1 MLSSKQRV
9 LLAVLLLN
17 ANRAVPVEALIDAL
31 WDDAPPR
38 SARVTLQG
46 YVSRLRQSLGPQ
58 AGQRVVTRP
67 PGYLMVVGGGEL
79 DLDRFTGLCDQA
91 RSAADGGDWLRAA
104 GLLREALSLWQGD
117 PLGDVPAA
125 AVQRTEVP
133 RLAELRMRA
142 VEFRVEAD
150 LRLGRHGELVAE
162 LRRLA
167 GGEPL
172 REGLHGH
179 LMLALY
185 RCGRQA
191 EALEVFRGIDQRL
204 RGQLGISAGPALQR
218 LHQRILAAEPS
229 LTDGLVS
236 RLDVP
241 LVRADPSPAADQAL
255 AGLAQL
261 PPAERAKPRELPPAV
276 PGFTGRSA
284 ELAALTRLLD
294 KPGEQAPGTI
304 VISAIG
310 GTAGVGKTALALHW
324 AHQVVDRFPDGQ
336 LYINLRGFDPS
347 GIPATPAEVVRGF
360 LDALGVAPE
369 RIPQRADAQAGLYR
383 SLLVDKQMLIVLDN
397 ARDEDQVRM
406 LLPASPGSLVIV
418 TSRNQL
424 SGLDAAHAA
433 RLLRLD
439 VLTHDEATQMLVA
452 RMDRTRAAAE
462 PDAVDEIAALCACLP
477 LALGVAAARASAR
490 PGFSLAALTAE
501 LRDASGRLDAL
512 DAGDPAASVRAVF
525 SWSYQQLSSEAARM
539 FRLLGLHPG
548 PDIGVR
554 AAASLAASNEP
565 RARRLLRELARHCL
579 ITEHAPGRYT
589 LHDLLRSYAA
599 DQARDTDSEPERD
612 AAIGRVLDHYLH
624 TAGRA
629 ALLLRSLHEPCALAP
644 PRPGAVPEELAD
656 FAQALAW
663 FEAELQVLL
672 SAITLADGSCFD
684 VYAWQL
690 PWAMMPF
697 LRKRGHWQEWIA
709 AQRTA
714 LAAATRLGDI
724 AGQAVSGRLLADAC
738 NDLGDS
744 EQALGYYMTSLE
756 LYRRLSDRRGEAKAL
771 QGLGVL
777 ASRQARYADALG
789 YDDQALRLYRAVGL
803 KADEAVTLYG
813 IGWDHGLLGDFEQE
827 RAFCRQALELNAEVG
842 TRDVGGPV
850 LQCLGHAEHH
860 LGNFTEAAQC
870 FHRALGI
877 QREFGDRLG
886 EALTLAYL
894 GDTHLALR
902 ELAQARWTWQQAL
915 TILEDLRHPEADKV
929 RARLASTEESAA
941 RKGHVRAPRNG
952 TGMPTA

>member
-1 MLSSKQRV
+1 VLSAKQRV
-9 LLAVLLLN
+9 VLAVLLLN
-17 ANRAVPVEALIDAL
+17 ANGVVPVEALIDAL
-31 WDDAPPR
+31 WDDAPPS

-46 YVSRLRQSLGPQ
+46 YVSRLRQNLGVE
-58 AGQRVVTRP
+58 AGQRIVTRS
-67 PGYLMVVGGGEL
+67 PGYLMVVGDGEL
-79 DLDRFTGLCDQA
+79 DLDRFIRLCEEA
-91 RSAADGGDWLRAA
+91 RSAADGGDWRGAA
-104 GLLREALSLWQGD
+104 GLLREALALWQGD
-117 PLGDVPAA
+117 PLEDVPAE

-142 VEFRVEAD
+142 VESQVEAD
-150 LRLGRHGELVAE
+150 LRLGRHAELVAE

-191 EALEVFRGIDQRL
+191 EALEVFRGIDRRL
-204 RGQLGISAGPALQR
+204 RGELGIAPGPELQR

-229 LTDGLVS
+229 LTEGLVS
-236 RLDVP
+236 PLDVP
-241 LVRADPSPAADQAL
+241 LEPADAYQAL
-255 AGLAQL
+255 TVTPQ
-261 PPAERAKPRELPPAV
+261 PSPAERAEPRELPPAV

-284 ELAALTRLLD
+284 ELATLTRLLD
-294 KPGEQAPGTI
+294 EPGEQAPGTI

-324 AHQVVDRFPDGQ
+324 AHQAAHRFPDGQ
-336 LYINLRGFDPS
+336 LYVNLRGFDPS
-347 GIPATPAEVVRGF
+347 GSPATPAEAVRGF

-369 RIPQRADAQAGLYR
+369 RIPPRPEAQAGLYR
-383 SLLVDKQMLIVLDN
+383 RVLADKQMLIVLDN
-397 ARDEDQVRM
+397 ARDEDQVRL
-406 LLPASPGSLVIV
+406 LLPASPRSLVIV
-418 TSRNQL
+418 TSRSQL
-424 SGLDAAHAA
+424 GGLDAADGA
-433 RLLRLD
+433 RLLSLD
-439 VLTHDEATQMLVA
+439 VLTHDEAIQMLAA
-452 RMDRTRAAAE
+452 RIGGTRAVGE
-462 PDAVDEIAALCACLP
+462 PDAVAEIAALCDCLP
-477 LALGVAAARASAR
+477 LALAVAAARASAR
-490 PGFSLAALTAE
+490 PSFSLAELAAE

-525 SWSYQQLSSEAARM
+525 SWSYRQLSSDAARM

-554 AAASLAASNEP
+554 AAASLAASSEP
-565 RARRLLRELARHCL
+565 RARRLLGELARHCL
-579 ITEHAPGRYT
+579 ITERIPGRYT
-589 LHDLLRSYAA
+589 LHDLLRAYAA
-599 DQARDTDSEPERD
+599 DQACDVDGEPGRD
-612 AAIGRVLDHYLH
+612 AALGRVLDHYLH
-624 TAGRA
+624 TAARA
-629 ALLLRSLHEPCALAP
+629 AILLRSLHEPCALIP
-644 PRPGAVPEELAD
+644 PRPGAVPGQLAD
-656 FAQALAW
+656 SVQALAW
-663 FEAELQVLL
+663 FEAELPVLL
-672 SAITLADGSCFD
+672 SAITLADGGRFGAH
-684 VYAWQL
+684 AWQL

-697 LRKRGHWQEWIA
+697 LRKRGHWQEWVA

-744 EQALGYYMTSLE
+744 EQALSYYLTSLE
-756 LYRRLSDRRGEAKAL
+756 LYRRLGDRRGEAKTL

-789 YDDQALRLYRAVGL
+789 YDDQALGLYRAVGL

-813 IGWDHGLLGDFEQE
+813 IGWDHGLLGDFEKA

-842 TRDVGGPV
+842 NRDVDGPV
-850 LQCLGHAEHH
+850 LQCLGHAELH

-894 GDTHLALR
+894 GDTHRAVGA
-902 ELAQARWTWQQAL
+902 LAQARWTWQQAL
-915 TILEDLRHPEADKV
+915 AILEDLRHPEAGKV
-929 RARLASTEESAA
+929 RARLASTDQSVAA
-941 RKGHVRAPRNG
+941 
-952 TGMPTA
+952 TGV